1 MSKEKLHTE
10 FMELYQLH
18 HNALSNYCRVLI
30 NNTDDARDLMSEA
43 VLACMSNFEKLKD
56 RSKFKFYLFGIASR
70 LLKRKIYR
78 SGLFNGY
85 KQMQLGNDYQAKTDI
100 LDRTELYVFRKMLA
114 RLPENQRE
122 IFVLFEIN
130 DLSLN
135 EISEIENIPLS
146 TVKTRLSR
154 ARKALAEI
162 YKEEKI
168 VIN

>member
-1 MSKEKLHTE
+1 MSQEKHHTE
-10 FMELYQLH
+10 FMELYKLH
-18 HNALSNYCRVLI
+18 HTALSNYCRVLI
-30 NNTDDARDLMSEA
+30 NNTDDAKDLMSESI
-43 VLACMSNFEKLKD
+43 LACLNNFEKLKD

-70 LLKRKIYR
+70 LLKRKIYK

-85 KQMQLGNDYQAKTDI
+85 KQKQLVNNYAKADI
-100 LDRTELYVFRKMLA
+100 LDRTELYVFKKMLN

-154 ARKALAEI
+154 ARQALAEI
-162 YKEEKI
+162 YKDEQI
-168 VIN
+168 ILN

>member
-1 MSKEKLHTE
+1 MSQEKLHTE
-10 FMELYQLH
+10 FMELYKLH
-18 HNALSNYCRVLI
+18 HNALSNYCRVLV
-30 NNTDDARDLMSEA
+30 NNVDDAKDLMSES
-43 VLACMSNFEKLKD
+43 VLACMTNFGKLND

-70 LLKRKIYR
+70 LLKRKIYK

-85 KQMQLGNDYQAKTDI
+85 KQKQLVTNNHAKADI
-100 LDRTELYVFRKMLA
+100 LDRTELYVFRKMLN

-130 DLSLN
+130 DMSLN

-154 ARKALAEI
+154 ARQALAEI
-162 YKEEKI
+162 YKDEKI
-168 VIN
+168 ILN